1 MPSRAEHIAHSR
13 NIALAPIKEPVGKIT
28 SDISLKGIHDID
40 KLLSI
45 DVNDPHRK
53 LGALAP
59 LVKSSSSSKDSQES
73 EIQEASPVEQKRKH
87 KHKHKHRRHR
97 EDDGSQSDQKSDA
110 DEGAEVMV
118 IEHTKEEEGEDQA
131 PESGKKHKKKHH
143 RHHKKHKHPKQ
154 DDEELSIRMK
164 SACLIQKVV
173 RGVLARIHVRRVMF
187 QKAKKAGV
195 MLAMPGT
202 KQGKSG
208 WYQAHENA
216 YPIYCEVDSKVR
228 DHQAKESEITCR
240 L

>member
-1 MPSRAEHIAHSR
+1 MAFFFGSAEHVAHAR

-28 SDISLKGIHDID
+28 NEISLKGIHDID

-45 DVNDPHRK
+45 DVHDPHRK

-59 LVKSSSSSKDSQES
+59 LVKSASSSKDSQES
-73 EIQEASPVEQKRKH
+73 EIQEASPVEHKRKH

-97 EDDGSQSDQKSDA
+97 EDDGSQSDHKSDVE
-110 DEGAEVMV
+110 EGAEVMV
-118 IEHTKEEEGEDQA
+118 IEHANEQSEAEDQS

-143 RHHKKHKHPKQ
+143 RHKKHKHPKQ
-154 DDEELSIRMK
+154 DEEEAASQMR

-216 YPIYCEVDSKVR
+216 YPIFCEVDSKVG
-228 DHQAKESEITCR
+228 
-240 L
+240 